1 MRKSLQTSANSSGS
15 KKRKAHSLQD
25 SDHSTSATT
34 SSSVFPSSGTAGT
47 SINLSNLSGEGKR
60 QRKSKG

>member
-1 MRKSLQTSANSSGS
+1 SLQTSANSSGL

-25 SDHSTSATT
+25 SDRSTSATT
-34 SSSVFPSSGTAGT
+34 SLSVFLSSGTASM
-47 SINLSNLSGEGKR
+47 SINSSNLSGEGKR